1 MKRLEDDFKQVSNTL
16 SYIREDVYIL
26 KLMEQRLESELKLS
40 TSNF

>member
-1 MKRLEDDFKQVSNTL
+1 MKRLEDDFKQVSNTM

>member
-1 MKRLEDDFKQVSNTL
+1 MKRLEYDYKQVSNTM